1 MIKEEWPLNKCLFTE
16 GLEHNT
22 TRFATPGVHHPS
34 KNCRPTYCRSFQ
46 PKHTHTHTHTQGY
59 PSNKA
64 ISSQLHES
72 NRNQNSFGLT
82 AVQRCYLAVCCIVLP
97 PVYSYVPTAKV
108 CGVFFVLFF
117 FSFLSVVLFHITLI
131 KPKTAFCM
139 SDSGQQICKR
149 TWSWHSCHWSSNW
162 DLIFLFFF
170 LPFLTLIFYWGS
182 WCLYTR
188 LATLLTVSRSD
199 RSLQTG

>member
-22 TRFATPGVHHPS
+22 TRFATPGVHYPS

-46 PKHTHTHTHTQGY
+46 PKHTHTHTHTHTGLPIKQSNFQPITRVKQKSKLIWTDCCTALLFGCLLHRSSSCLLVRADSQGVW
-59 PSNKA
+59 
-64 ISSQLHES
+64 
-72 NRNQNSFGLT
+72 G
-82 AVQRCYLAVCCIVLP
+82 
-97 PVYSYVPTAKV
+97 
-108 CGVFFVLFF
+108 FFLFFF

-170 LPFLTLIFYWGS
+170 FTFSDIDFLLRFMMPVYSFGYIAH
-182 WCLYTR
+182 CL
-188 LATLLTVSRSD
+188 
-199 RSLQTG
+199 QEW